1 MYLTKKNLVLIVTIA
16 ASKLVL
22 AQSNDSLQ
30 YKTQAYF
37 ADKFPITRVFNVE
50 YNQLSPYKFESKLL
64 DDDLPD
70 GKVKNFYQARV
81 SANINLVKKPKWAL
95 GTILNYRYTSITTE
109 SNALEKRNKKSDF
122 NYHSTAVNFTYFS
135 SLMNK
140 TMLYSAST
148 IVDGSDKHF
157 ERVKGILSGTMILKA
172 TADTKMTV
180 GLVAIVDPSV
190 QVPVIPTFSYEH
202 RFSNKWTVDF
212 IFPQRLLVKKNILEN
227 GRLSLGSELDGTSFY
242 LYNNS
247 QKYELRQMEI
257 NSGATYEHYLG
268 KSMIASLKTGIKT
281 IPRTRIFEKNE
292 SFDSY
297 LIEAKPSASF
307 YINLGFSFNPF

>member
-1 MYLTKKNLVLIVTIA
+1 MNFIRKKLILILAFGASQLIV
-16 ASKLVL
+16 
-22 AQSNDSLQ
+22 AQNHDSLK
-30 YKTQAYF
+30 YKAQAYF

-50 YNQLSPYKFESKLL
+50 YNQLSPYKFDSKLL
-64 DDDLPD
+64 DEDTQD
-70 GKVKNFYQARV
+70 GKVKNYYQARV

-109 SNALEKRNKKSDF
+109 SSAWEKKNKKSDF
-122 NYHSTAVNFTYFS
+122 NFHSTAVNFTYFS
-135 SLMNK
+135 QLMGK

-157 ERVKGILSGTMILKA
+157 ERVKGILSATMILKA
-172 TADTKMTV
+172 TPETKMTV

-202 RFSNKWTVDF
+202 RFSNNWTLDF

-268 KSMIASLKTGIKT
+268 KSMVASLKTGIKS
-281 IPRTRIFEKNE
+281 IPKSRIFEKNE

-297 LIEAKPSASF
+297 IIEVKPSASF